1 MKNLKIFIV
10 LFIMILGTRLAAQE
24 ARKVIQEAMEQE
36 ISRDLKELRLE
47 GMKNPF
53 YIASTTA
60 DVNMFSIHSTLGALI
75 RLTETPNRISYN
87 NQVLVGDYNNN
98 NLNFSNPKA
107 SSYFYQTMSML
118 PQDNSVQELRRR
130 LWTSF
135 DRGYKLSAELYESK
149 QSTLK
154 SKTQDDDAM
163 GLPDYTSAEKVMV
176 EKPEISVKFDNQKL
190 IAYSNA
196 VSAAFVPY
204 KTLTGSWVRFVGYKA
219 NVYYLN
225 SEGSKASYPTSVL
238 RMVVQAETQASN
250 GEVFELYK
258 IYHALSE
265 SDLPSKE
272 EVIKDAQILAET
284 LAQLKAAPIF
294 DDVYNGPV
302 LFEGQAASEAVRKTM
317 FYAKNDNLCAV
328 RKQVTGNSG
337 MNPSAQTKV
346 SADDRIDKKVSAE
359 GLNVIAKPQ
368 MYSYNGIQL
377 VGAYPIDM
385 EGIVPSQETI
395 LIGNGIL
402 KNLLCGR
409 TPTVK
414 MKQSNGHLRV
424 PFTTLN
430 PMIVPSVIDVDFKT
444 SYPKDELKKKLI
456 EMAKAEGLN
465 YALVVRMMTPNLSDL
480 KLVYSVDVNTGEEK
494 IIRSAGFKGL
504 TMNDLRKIV
513 CASNQKIVM
522 NTTAG
527 EDLAHRFD
535 YPNGC
540 PATFITPDAFLF
552 KEIEITKVLK
562 PNMAKLPVVK
572 NPMEM

>member
-1 MKNLKIFIV
+1 MRNLKIYIV
-10 LFIMILGTRLAAQE
+10 LFIMIIGTRLAAQE
-24 ARKVIQEAMEQE
+24 ARKVIHEAMEQE
-36 ISRDLKELRLE
+36 ISRDLKDLHLE
-47 GMKNPF
+47 GMRDPF
-53 YIASTTA
+53 YIASNTA
-60 DVNMFSIHSTLGALI
+60 DINLFSIQSSLGALI
-75 RLTETPNRISYN
+75 RLTESPNRIAFN
-87 NQVLVGDYNNN
+87 NRVLVGDYNTN
-98 NLNFSNPKA
+98 NLNFSNPRA
-107 SSYFYQTMSML
+107 SSYFYQTMSIL
-118 PQDNSVQELRRR
+118 PKDNSVQELRRR
-130 LWTSF
+130 FWISF
-135 DRGYKLSAELYESK
+135 DRGYKLSAELFEAK

-154 SKTQDDDAM
+154 SKTQEDDVV
-163 GLPDYTSAEKVMV
+163 GLPDYTSSEKVLV
-176 EKPEISVKFDNQKL
+176 EKPEISMKFDNQKL

-204 KTLTGSWVRFVGYKA
+204 KSLTGSWVRLVGYKA
-219 NVYYLN
+219 NVYYSN
-225 SEGSKASYPTSVL
+225 SEGTKASYPSSVL
-238 RMVVQAETQASN
+238 RMVVQAETQAAN

-265 SDLPSKE
+265 ADLPLKE
-272 EVIKDAQILAET
+272 EVIKDARMLAET
-284 LAQLKAAPIF
+284 LIKLKEAPIF
-294 DDVYNGPV
+294 DDVYIGPV
-302 LFEGQAASEAVRKTM
+302 LFEGQAASEAIRKTM
-317 FYAKNDNLCAV
+317 FYARNDNLCAV
-328 RKQVTGNSG
+328 RKQVTGNTST
-337 MNPSAQTKV
+337 NTSIQPKV

-395 LIGNGIL
+395 LIENGIL

-424 PFTTLN
+424 PFLTLN
-430 PMIVPSVIDVDFKT
+430 PMIVPSVIDVDFKA
-444 SYPKDELKKKLI
+444 SFPKDELKKKLM

-494 IIRSAGFKGL
+494 LIRSAGFKGL

-513 CASNQKIVM
+513 GAGNQKIVL

-527 EDLAHRFD
+527 EDLAHKFD

-552 KEIEITKVLK
+552 KEIEITKVIK

-572 NPMEM
+572 NPLEM

>member
-1 MKNLKIFIV
+1 MKNPKIYIVMFI
-10 LFIMILGTRLAAQE
+10 LLISIGLAAQE
-24 ARKVIQEAMEQE
+24 ARKVFHEAMEQE
-36 ISRDLKELRLE
+36 IYRNLKELHLE
-47 GMKNPF
+47 GMKDPF
-53 YIASTTA
+53 YIASNVA
-60 DVNMFSIHSTLGALI
+60 DVNLFSIHSSLGALI
-75 RLTETPNRISYN
+75 RLSESPTRIAFN
-87 NQVLVGDYNNN
+87 NQVLVGDFNTN

-107 SSYFYQTMSML
+107 SSYFYQTMSIL
-118 PQDNSVQELRRR
+118 PQDNSVPEIKRR
-130 LWTSF
+130 LWNSF
-135 DRGYKLSAELYESK
+135 DRGYKLSAELFESK

-154 SKTQDDDAM
+154 SKTQEDDAV
-163 GLPDYTSAEKVMV
+163 GLPDYTSSQKVLV
-176 EKPEISVKFDNQKL
+176 EKPEIAVNIDNQRL

-196 VSAAFVPY
+196 ISAAFKPY
-204 KTLTGSWVRFVGYKA
+204 KSLTGSWVRLVGYKA
-219 NVYYLN
+219 NVYFSN
-225 SEGSKASYPTSVL
+225 SEGSKASYPSSVL
-238 RMVVQAETQASN
+238 RVVVQAETQAAN

-265 SDLPSKE
+265 ADLPLKE
-272 EVIKDAQILAET
+272 ELIKDARMLAET
-284 LAQLKAAPIF
+284 LAKLKEAPIF

-302 LFEGQAASEAVRKTM
+302 LFEGEAACEAVRKTM
-317 FYAKNDNLCAV
+317 FYARNDNLCAV
-328 RKQVTGNSG
+328 RKQVTGNTG
-337 MNPSAQTKV
+337 MNPTVQTRV
-346 SADDRIDKKVSAE
+346 SADDRIDKKVAAE
-359 GLNVIAKPQ
+359 GLNVVAKPQ
-368 MYSYNGIQL
+368 MQNYNGIQL
-377 VGAYPIDM
+377 VGTYPIDM

-395 LIGNGIL
+395 LIENGIL

-424 PFTTLN
+424 PFSTLSQ
-430 PMIVPSVIDVDFKT
+430 MVVPSVIEVDFNAA
-444 SYPKDELKKKLI
+444 YPKDELRKKLI

-480 KLVYSVDVNTGEEK
+480 KLVYSIDVNTGQEK
-494 IIRSAGFKGL
+494 LIRSAGFKGL

-513 CASNQKIVM
+513 GAGNQKIVL

-562 PNMAKLPVVK
+562 PNMAKLPIVK

>member
-1 MKNLKIFIV
+1 
-10 LFIMILGTRLAAQE
+10 
-24 ARKVIQEAMEQE
+24 
-36 ISRDLKELRLE
+36 
-47 GMKNPF
+47 
-53 YIASTTA
+53 
-60 DVNMFSIHSTLGALI
+60 
-75 RLTETPNRISYN
+75 
-87 NQVLVGDYNNN
+87 
-98 NLNFSNPKA
+98 
-107 SSYFYQTMSML
+107 
-118 PQDNSVQELRRR
+118 
-130 LWTSF
+130 
-135 DRGYKLSAELYESK
+135 LSAELFEAK

-154 SKTQDDDAM
+154 SKTQEDDVV
-163 GLPDYTSAEKVMV
+163 GLPDYTSAEKVLV
-176 EKPEISVKFDNQKL
+176 EKPEISMKFDHQKL

-196 VSAAFVPY
+196 VSTAFVPY
-204 KTLTGSWVRFVGYKA
+204 KSLTGSWVRLVGYKA
-219 NVYYLN
+219 NVYYSN
-225 SEGSKASYPTSVL
+225 SEGSKASYPSSVL
-238 RMVVQAETQASN
+238 RVVVQAETQAAN
-250 GEVFELYK
+250 GEVFELFK

-265 SDLPSKE
+265 SDLPLKE
-272 EVIKDAQILAET
+272 EVIKDARMLAET
-284 LAQLKAAPIF
+284 LAKLKEAPIF
-294 DDVYNGPV
+294 NDVYIGPV

-317 FYAKNDNLCAV
+317 FYARNDNLCAV
-328 RKQVTGNSG
+328 RKQVTGNTG
-337 MNPSAQTKV
+337 MNPSVQSKI

-395 LIGNGIL
+395 LIENGIL

-424 PFTTLN
+424 PFLTLN
-430 PMIVPSVIDVDFKT
+430 PMIVPSVIDVDFKA

-456 EMAKAEGLN
+456 EMAKAEGLS

-494 IIRSAGFKGL
+494 LIRSAGFKGL

-513 CASNQKIVM
+513 GAGDQKIVM

-527 EDLAHRFD
+527 EDLAHKFD

-572 NPMEM
+572 NPLEM

>member
-1 MKNLKIFIV
+1 MKNLKIYFV
-10 LFIMILGTRLAAQE
+10 LFIMIIGTGLAAQE
-24 ARKVIQEAMEQE
+24 ARKVIHEAMEQE
-36 ISRDLKELRLE
+36 ISRDLKDLHLE
-47 GMKNPF
+47 GMRDPF
-53 YIASTTA
+53 YISSNTA
-60 DVNMFSIHSTLGALI
+60 DINLFSIQSSLGALI
-75 RLTETPNRISYN
+75 RLTESPNRIAFN
-87 NQVLVGDYNNN
+87 NQVLVGDYKIN

-107 SSYFYQTMSML
+107 SSYFYQTMSLL

-130 LWTSF
+130 FWTSF
-135 DRGYKLSAELYESK
+135 DRGYKLSAELFESK

-154 SKTQDDDAM
+154 SKTQEDDVV
-163 GLPDYTSAEKVMV
+163 GLPDYTSAEKVLV

-204 KTLTGSWVRFVGYKA
+204 KSLTGSWVRIVGYKA
-219 NVYYLN
+219 NVYYSN
-225 SEGSKASYPTSVL
+225 SEGSKASYPSSVI
-238 RMVVQAETQASN
+238 RMVVQAETQAAN
-250 GEVFELYK
+250 GEVFELYQ

-265 SDLPSKE
+265 ADLPLKE
-272 EVIKDAQILAET
+272 EVIKDARMLAET
-284 LAQLKAAPIF
+284 LAKLKDAPIF
-294 DDVYNGPV
+294 NDVYIGPV

-317 FYAKNDNLCAV
+317 FYARNDNLCAV
-328 RKQVTGNSG
+328 RKQVTGNTGTNTSI
-337 MNPSAQTKV
+337 QQKV
-346 SADDRIDKKVSAE
+346 SADDRIDKKISAE

-395 LIGNGIL
+395 LIENGIL

-424 PFTTLN
+424 PFLTLN
-430 PMIVPSVIDVDFKT
+430 PMIVPSVIDVDFKA

-456 EMAKAEGLN
+456 EMAKAEGLS

-494 IIRSAGFKGL
+494 LIRSAGFKGL

-513 CASNQKIVM
+513 GAGNQKIVL

-527 EDLAHRFD
+527 EDLAHKFD

-552 KEIEITKVLK
+552 KEIEITKVIK

-572 NPMEM
+572 NPLEM